1 MKVTEKIEKKLL
13 KMPDGTTFKYQELG
27 IDPQEY
33 TAAAKALER
42 MIKKGVIS
50 RASIGLFYKPKKTA
64 FGMLRPN
71 EEELLKPYL
80 FSKGKRIAYITGN
93 ALYNRM
99 GLTTQVPKTIK
110 VASMN
115 KRIATK
121 IGSVQVKP
129 VKSYVEVTDDN
140 YSLLELLDVLKD
152 FKKITDSDKE
162 QAFRF
167 MLQKMK
173 ELSSTKRQRLVQ
185 IAIKYPPRV
194 RALTGALLNE
204 LSPKRPIEELKKG
217 INPLTIYKFGIS
229 KKQLSNLE
237 YWNLR

>member
-50 RASIGLFYKPKKTA
+50 RASTGLFYKPKKTA

-162 QAFRF
+162 QALRF

>member
-162 QAFRF
+162 QALRF

-204 LSPKRPIEELKKG
+204 LSPKKPIEELKKG

>member
-167 MLQKMK
+167 MLKKMK

>member
-50 RASIGLFYKPKKTA
+50 RASTGLFYKPKKTA

-71 EEELLKPYL
+71 EGELLKPYL

-162 QAFRF
+162 EALRF

-173 ELSSTKRQRLVQ
+173 ELSSTERQRLVQ
-185 IAIKYPPRV
+185 IAIKYPPSH

-204 LSPKRPIEELKKG
+204 LNPKKPIEELKKG